1 MKTFTFLST
10 TNQIMT
16 DSSNTIVAGLLIG
29 VSNAAF
35 FNLVGFT
42 MITFLI
48 VLVSLVVFVL
58 SLIYFK
64 TLEEVEE
71 NKRNELAKLREL
83 NWDVKL

>member
-1 MKTFTFLST
+1 MK
-10 TNQIMT
+10 NHI
-16 DSSNTIVAGLLIG
+16 IIAGLLIG

-35 FNLVGFT
+35 FNIVGFT

-48 VLVSLVVFVL
+48 VVGSLVAFVL

-64 TLEEVEE
+64 TLDQVEE

>member
-1 MKTFTFLST
+1 MKS
-10 TNQIMT
+10 Q
-16 DSSNTIVAGLLIG
+16 SNVIIAGLLIG
-29 VSNAAF
+29 TSNAAF

-48 VLVSLVVFVL
+48 VVVSLVVFVL

-64 TLEEVEE
+64 TLDQVEE

>member
-1 MKTFTFLST
+1 
-10 TNQIMT
+10 MT
-16 DSSNTIVAGLLIG
+16 DSSNTIVTGLLIG

-48 VLVSLVVFVL
+48 VLVSLIVFVL

-64 TLEEVEE
+64 TFEKVEE